1 MIIPRNKRFY
11 IINLSLTAI
20 LRLYSSNNALVC
32 VFWYDTAMLEL
43 GLIIRMPSISRS
55 ALVMYSVEQMFQ
67 LINDVHAYPK
77 FLPDC
82 SDSKIIIEDE
92 NSVTASLLV
101 SKAGFK
107 KWFTTKN
114 THVSNHQVKLD
125 LVDGPFNTL
134 HGRWLLTELSEEACK
149 VSLELEYEFSNK
161 MFDLAFGRVFNHLT
175 NNMVQAFTQRAKE
188 VYGVKI

>member
-1 MIIPRNKRFY
+1 
-11 IINLSLTAI
+11 
-20 LRLYSSNNALVC
+20 
-32 VFWYDTAMLEL
+32 
-43 GLIIRMPSISRS
+43 MPSINRS

-67 LINDVHAYPK
+67 LINDVLAYPQ

-82 SDSKIIIEDE
+82 SNSKIISEDE

-101 SKAGFK
+101 TKAGLN

-114 THVSNHQVKLD
+114 THISNQQVKLE
-125 LVDGPFNTL
+125 LVDGPFNKL
-134 HGRWLLTELSEEACK
+134 HGHWLLTELSEDACK

-175 NNMVQAFTQRAKE
+175 NHMVQAFTQRAKE
-188 VYGVKI
+188 VYGVNV